1 MEEDNSSQP
10 PETRVDE
17 DSKTNERNQLKRKRK
32 KSVRFAPGTAQE
44 PTTKRVIKRRRCGNV
59 EPSSDCDPSTWYTRH
74 ELKDILKSIFLTV
87 QVQDCMSSMSLGQ
100 ATTIEGTVISGDP
113 RFLLQYRE
121 RCKLIRL
128 KMYETIKNVKDFETA
143 TGNKVPPELLS
154 EHLRIFSKPMEMD
167 ALEWASNRKN
177 DVYDP
182 AACTPM
188 EMPLRK
194 REDPTE
200 GSSMIG

>member
-32 KSVRFAPGTAQE
+32 KSVRFTPGTALE
-44 PTTKRVIKRRRCGNV
+44 PSTKRVIKRRRHGNV

-74 ELKDILKSIFLTV
+74 ELKDIQKSVILAV
-87 QVQDCMSSMSLGQ
+87 QVQDCMSSVWPGQ
-100 ATTIEGTVISGDP
+100 TITNEGTVISGDP

-128 KMYETIKNVKDFETA
+128 KMYETIKNVKDFEIA

-154 EHLRIFSKPMEMD
+154 EHLRIFSKPMEMN
-167 ALEWASNRKN
+167 AVEWASNMKN
-177 DVYDP
+177 NVYDP
-182 AACTPM
+182 EASIPM
-188 EMPLRK
+188 EK
-194 REDPTE
+194 RTLQK
-200 GSSMIG
+200 GYQ